1 MNNEQDQDYKCPI
14 CLEDF
19 NQLECAI
26 EYLPCHHHVCFD
38 CNGKII
44 KTNQFSNGIRCPL
57 CRESVIHTVSFRIII
72 ASRVKTSTRGVKST
86 ILFFQ
91 NRKYMRENQWNYIS
105 ETTRRPRQR
114 SEQNWFM
121 KTILYMFG
129 MCFGPCFPFLNGH
142 EFVMDGER
150 IHNISRN

>member
-44 KTNQFSNGIRCPL
+44 KTNQCSYGIRCPL

-72 ASRVKTSTRGVKST
+72 ASRVKTSTRAVKST

-121 KTILYMFG
+121 KAIIYMFG

-142 EFVMDGER
+142 EFVDGER

>member
-44 KTNQFSNGIRCPL
+44 KTNQCSYGIRCPL
-57 CRESVIHTVSFRIII
+57 CRETVIHTVSFRIT
-72 ASRVKTSTRGVKST
+72 ASRPPPALRVKSN
-86 ILFFQ
+86 L
-91 NRKYMRENQWNYIS
+91 
-105 ETTRRPRQR
+105 
-114 SEQNWFM
+114 
-121 KTILYMFG
+121 
-129 MCFGPCFPFLNGH
+129 PF
-142 EFVMDGER
+142 
-150 IHNISRN
+150 